1 MYCEPQRQLCRPAF
15 PLQRIGEVLDL
26 LHWGGKRGK
35 LPSVQHR
42 KQLCVDSRLPALPLR
57 PCCVCALTPRDP
69 LLRVPAHSQTTSC
82 TSTGRITMVKTARVR
97 SR

>member
-35 LPSVQHR
+35 LPSVQH
-42 KQLCVDSRLPALPLR
+42 
-57 PCCVCALTPRDP
+57 
-69 LLRVPAHSQTTSC
+69 
-82 TSTGRITMVKTARVR
+82 
-97 SR
+97 